1 MNYLKTF
8 SKSTNQ
14 FQEKMNMNKILKIQN
29 LTKNFGNVSAVSN
42 VSIEVEEGTIHSIIG
57 PNGAGKSTFFNMIS
71 GVIPPSKGNVYY
83 KDKDITGF
91 ESYKLPHMGIAKCFQ
106 ITNVF
111 PKLTVRENV
120 WASIFSCSHK
130 SKIDLFKSMND
141 FETIDKETKKI
152 ITDVGLSH
160 KIDDKAEELSHGQQR
175 MLEMAITLG
184 AKPDLLLLDE
194 PTQGLAPEAT
204 VEMTELIRKL
214 SKKYTILLIQHKM
227 HIVIEISKIITV
239 LNFGEKIEEGSPK
252 QIKNSKKVQ
261 DAYLGRK

>member
-1 MNYLKTF
+1 
-8 SKSTNQ
+8 
-14 FQEKMNMNKILKIQN
+14 MNKILKIQN

-71 GVIPPSKGNVYY
+71 GVIPPSEGNVYY

-141 FETIDKETKKI
+141 FETIDKETIKI
-152 ITDVGLSH
+152 VSDVGLSH
-160 KIDDKAEELSHGQQR
+160 KINDKAEELSHGQQR

-214 SKKYTILLIQHKM
+214 SKKYTILLIEHKM
-227 HIVIEISKIITV
+227 HIVMEISKIITV
-239 LNFGEKIEEGSPK
+239 LNFGEKIEEGTPN

>member
-1 MNYLKTF
+1 
-8 SKSTNQ
+8 
-14 FQEKMNMNKILKIQN
+14 MNKILKIQN

-71 GVIPPSKGNVYY
+71 GVISPSEGTVYY
-83 KDKDITGF
+83 KDRDITGF
-91 ESYKLPHMGIAKCFQ
+91 ESYKLPHLGIAKCFQ

-120 WASIFSCSHK
+120 WASIFSCSHT

-214 SKKYTILLIQHKM
+214 SKKYTILLIEHKM
-227 HIVIEISKIITV
+227 HIVMEISKIITV
-239 LNFGEKIEEGSPK
+239 LNFGEKIEEGTPN

>member
-1 MNYLKTF
+1 
-8 SKSTNQ
+8 
-14 FQEKMNMNKILKIQN
+14 MNKILKIQN
-29 LTKNFGNVSAVSN
+29 LTKNFGSISAVSN
-42 VSIEVEEGTIHSIIG
+42 INLEVEEGTIHSVIG

-71 GVIPPSKGNVYY
+71 GVIPPSNGNVFY

-130 SKIDLFKSMND
+130 SKVDLFKSMND
-141 FETIDKETKKI
+141 FKTIDKDTENI
-152 ITDVGLSH
+152 ISDVGLSH

-214 SKKYTILLIQHKM
+214 SKNYTILLIEHKM
-227 HIVIEISKIITV
+227 HIVMEISKIITV
-239 LNFGEKIEEGSPK
+239 LNFGEKIEEGTPN

>member
-1 MNYLKTF
+1 
-8 SKSTNQ
+8 
-14 FQEKMNMNKILKIQN
+14 MNKILKIQN

-71 GVIPPSKGNVYY
+71 GVIPPSEGNVYY
-83 KDKDITGF
+83 KNKDITGF

-130 SKIDLFKSMND
+130 SKVDLFKSMND

-214 SKKYTILLIQHKM
+214 SKNYTILLIEHKM
-227 HIVIEISKIITV
+227 HIVMEISKIITV
-239 LNFGEKIEEGSPK
+239 LNFGKKIEEGSPE

>member
-1 MNYLKTF
+1 
-8 SKSTNQ
+8 
-14 FQEKMNMNKILKIQN
+14 MNKILKIQN

-71 GVIPPSKGNVYY
+71 GVIPPSEGNVFY

-214 SKKYTILLIQHKM
+214 SKKYTILLIEHKM
-227 HIVIEISKIITV
+227 HIVMEISKIITV
-239 LNFGEKIEEGSPK
+239 LNFGEKIEEGTPN

>member
-1 MNYLKTF
+1 MK
-8 SKSTNQ
+8 
-14 FQEKMNMNKILKIQN
+14 MNKILKIKN
-29 LTKNFGNVSAVSN
+29 LTKNFGSISAVSD
-42 VSIEVEEGTIHSIIG
+42 VSLEVEEGSIHSIIG

-71 GVIPPSKGNVYY
+71 GVVPPSEGNVYY
-83 KDKDITGF
+83 KDKNITGF

-120 WASIFSCSHK
+120 WASTFSCSHK
-130 SKIDLFKSMND
+130 SKIDLFKSINS
-141 FETIDKETKKI
+141 FETIDKDTDNI
-152 ITDVGLSH
+152 ISDVGLSH

-204 VEMTELIRKL
+204 VEMTKLIRKL
-214 SKKYTILLIQHKM
+214 SKNYTILLIEHKM
-227 HIVIEISKIITV
+227 HIVLEISKIITV
-239 LNFGEKIEEGSPK
+239 LNFGEKIEEGTPN

>member
-1 MNYLKTF
+1 
-8 SKSTNQ
+8 
-14 FQEKMNMNKILKIQN
+14 MNKILKIQN

-42 VSIEVEEGTIHSIIG
+42 VNLEVEEGTIHSVIG

-71 GVIPPSKGNVYY
+71 GVIPPSNGSVYY

-130 SKIDLFKSMND
+130 SKVDLFKSMND
-141 FETIDKETKKI
+141 FKTIDKDTENI
-152 ITDVGLSH
+152 ISDVGLSH

-214 SKKYTILLIQHKM
+214 SKNYTILLIEHKM
-227 HIVIEISKIITV
+227 HIVMEISKIITV
-239 LNFGEKIEEGSPK
+239 LNFGEKIEEGTPN

>member
-1 MNYLKTF
+1 
-8 SKSTNQ
+8 
-14 FQEKMNMNKILKIQN
+14 MNKILKIEN
-29 LTKNFGNVSAVSN
+29 LTKNFGSISAVSN
-42 VSIEVEEGTIHSIIG
+42 VNLEVEEGTIHSVIG

-71 GVIPPSKGNVYY
+71 GVIPPSNGSVYY

-130 SKIDLFKSMND
+130 SKVDLFKSMND
-141 FETIDKETKKI
+141 FETIDKDTENI
-152 ITDVGLSH
+152 ISDVGLSH

-214 SKKYTILLIQHKM
+214 SKNYTILLIEHKM
-227 HIVIEISKIITV
+227 HIVMEISKIITV
-239 LNFGEKIEEGSPK
+239 LNFGEKIEEGTPN

>member
-1 MNYLKTF
+1 
-8 SKSTNQ
+8 
-14 FQEKMNMNKILKIQN
+14 MNKILKIEN
-29 LTKNFGNVSAVSN
+29 LTKNFGSISAVSN
-42 VSIEVEEGTIHSIIG
+42 VNLEVEEGTIHSVIG

-71 GVIPPSKGNVYY
+71 GVIPPSNGSVYY

-130 SKIDLFKSMND
+130 SKVDLFKSMND
-141 FETIDKETKKI
+141 FKTIDKDTENI
-152 ITDVGLSH
+152 ISDVGLSH

-214 SKKYTILLIQHKM
+214 SKNYTILLIEHKM
-227 HIVIEISKIITV
+227 HIVMEISKIITV
-239 LNFGEKIEEGSPK
+239 LNFGEKIEEGTPN
-252 QIKNSKKVQ
+252 QIINSKKVQ

>member
-1 MNYLKTF
+1 
-8 SKSTNQ
+8 
-14 FQEKMNMNKILKIQN
+14 MNKILKIQN
-29 LTKNFGNVSAVSN
+29 LTKNFGSISAVSN
-42 VSIEVEEGTIHSIIG
+42 VSLEVEEGTIHSIIG

-71 GVIPPSKGNVYY
+71 GVIPPSEGSVYY
-83 KDKDITGF
+83 KNKDITGF

-204 VEMTELIRKL
+204 VEMTDLIRKL
-214 SKKYTILLIQHKM
+214 SKKYTILLIEHKM
-227 HIVIEISKIITV
+227 HIVMEISKIITV
-239 LNFGEKIEEGSPK
+239 LNFGEKIEEGTPN

>member
-1 MNYLKTF
+1 
-8 SKSTNQ
+8 
-14 FQEKMNMNKILKIQN
+14 MNKILKIQN

-42 VSIEVEEGTIHSIIG
+42 ISIEVEEGTIHSIIG

-71 GVIPPSKGNVYY
+71 GVIPPSDGYVYY

-111 PKLTVRENV
+111 PKLTVKENV

-141 FETIDKETKKI
+141 FEAIDKETKKI
-152 ITDVGLSH
+152 VSDVGLSH

-204 VEMTELIRKL
+204 VEMTELIRQL
-214 SKKYTILLIQHKM
+214 SKKYTILLIEHKM
-227 HIVIEISKIITV
+227 HIVMEISKIITV
-239 LNFGEKIEEGSPK
+239 LNFGEKIEEGTPNK
-252 QIKNSKKVQ
+252 IKNSKKVQ

>member
-1 MNYLKTF
+1 
-8 SKSTNQ
+8 
-14 FQEKMNMNKILKIQN
+14 MNKILKIQN

-42 VSIEVEEGTIHSIIG
+42 VSIEVEEGSIHSIIG

-71 GVIPPSKGNVYY
+71 GVIPPSDGNVYY
-83 KDKDITGF
+83 KDADITGF

-141 FETIDKETKKI
+141 FETIDKETIKI
-152 ITDVGLSH
+152 INDVGLSH

-204 VEMTELIRKL
+204 LEMTELIRKL
-214 SKKYTILLIQHKM
+214 SKKYTILLIEHKM
-227 HIVIEISKIITV
+227 HIVMEISKIITV
-239 LNFGEKIEEGSPK
+239 LNFGEKIEEGTPN

>member
-1 MNYLKTF
+1 
-8 SKSTNQ
+8 
-14 FQEKMNMNKILKIQN
+14 MNKILKIQN
-29 LTKNFGNVSAVSN
+29 LTKNFGSISAVSN
-42 VSIEVEEGTIHSIIG
+42 VNLEVEEGTIHSVIG

-71 GVIPPSKGNVYY
+71 GVIPPSNGSVYY

-141 FETIDKETKKI
+141 FKTIDKDTENI
-152 ITDVGLSH
+152 ISDVGLSH

-214 SKKYTILLIQHKM
+214 SKNYTILLIEHKM
-227 HIVIEISKIITV
+227 HIVMEISKIITV
-239 LNFGEKIEEGSPK
+239 LNFGEKIEEGTPN

>member
-1 MNYLKTF
+1 
-8 SKSTNQ
+8 
-14 FQEKMNMNKILKIQN
+14 MNKILKIQN

-57 PNGAGKSTFFNMIS
+57 PNGAGKSTFFNIIS
-71 GVIPPSKGNVYY
+71 GVITPSEGNVFY

-214 SKKYTILLIQHKM
+214 SKKYTILLIEHKM
-227 HIVIEISKIITV
+227 HIVMEISKIITV
-239 LNFGEKIEEGSPK
+239 LNFGEKIEEGTPN

>member
-1 MNYLKTF
+1 
-8 SKSTNQ
+8 
-14 FQEKMNMNKILKIQN
+14 MNKILKIQN
-29 LTKNFGNVSAVSN
+29 LTKNFGSISAVSN
-42 VSIEVEEGTIHSIIG
+42 VNLEVEEGTIHSVIG

-71 GVIPPSKGNVYY
+71 GVIPPSKGSVYY

-130 SKIDLFKSMND
+130 SKVDLFKSMND
-141 FETIDKETKKI
+141 FKTIDKDTENI
-152 ITDVGLSH
+152 ISDVGLSH

-214 SKKYTILLIQHKM
+214 SKNYTILLIEHKM
-227 HIVIEISKIITV
+227 HIVMEISKIITV
-239 LNFGEKIEEGSPK
+239 LNFGEKIEEGTPN

>member
-1 MNYLKTF
+1 
-8 SKSTNQ
+8 
-14 FQEKMNMNKILKIQN
+14 MNKILKIQN

-71 GVIPPSKGNVYY
+71 GVIPPSEGNVYY

-141 FETIDKETKKI
+141 FETIDKETIKI
-152 ITDVGLSH
+152 IDDVGLSH

-214 SKKYTILLIQHKM
+214 SKKYTILLIEHKM
-227 HIVIEISKIITV
+227 HIVMEISKIITV
-239 LNFGEKIEEGSPK
+239 LNFGEKIEEGTPN

>member
-1 MNYLKTF
+1 
-8 SKSTNQ
+8 
-14 FQEKMNMNKILKIQN
+14 MNKILKIEN

-71 GVIPPSKGNVYY
+71 GVIPPSEGNVYY

-141 FETIDKETKKI
+141 FETIDKETIKI
-152 ITDVGLSH
+152 INDVGLSH

-204 VEMTELIRKL
+204 VEMTDLIRKL
-214 SKKYTILLIQHKM
+214 SKKYTILLIEHKM
-227 HIVIEISKIITV
+227 HIVMEISKIITV
-239 LNFGEKIEEGSPK
+239 LNFGEKIEEGTPN

>member
-1 MNYLKTF
+1 
-8 SKSTNQ
+8 
-14 FQEKMNMNKILKIQN
+14 MNKILKIQN

-71 GVIPPSKGNVYY
+71 GVIPPSEGNVFY

-214 SKKYTILLIQHKM
+214 SKKYTILLIEHKM
-227 HIVIEISKIITV
+227 HIVMEISKIITV
-239 LNFGEKIEEGSPK
+239 LNFGEKIEEGSPN

>member
-1 MNYLKTF
+1 
-8 SKSTNQ
+8 
-14 FQEKMNMNKILKIQN
+14 MNKILKIQN
-29 LTKNFGNVSAVSN
+29 LTKNFGSISAVSN
-42 VSIEVEEGTIHSIIG
+42 VNLEVEEGTIHSVIG

-71 GVIPPSKGNVYY
+71 GVIPPSNGSVYY

-130 SKIDLFKSMND
+130 SKVDLFKSMND
-141 FETIDKETKKI
+141 FKTIDKDTENI
-152 ITDVGLSH
+152 ISDVGLSH

-214 SKKYTILLIQHKM
+214 SKNYTILLIEHKM
-227 HIVIEISKIITV
+227 HIVMEISKIITV
-239 LNFGEKIEEGSPK
+239 LNFGEKIEEGTPN

>member
-1 MNYLKTF
+1 
-8 SKSTNQ
+8 
-14 FQEKMNMNKILKIQN
+14 MNKILKIQN
-29 LTKNFGNVSAVSN
+29 LTKNFGSISAVSN
-42 VSIEVEEGTIHSIIG
+42 VNLEVEEGTIHSVIG

-71 GVIPPSKGNVYY
+71 GVIPPSNGSVYY

-130 SKIDLFKSMND
+130 SKVDLFKSMND

-214 SKKYTILLIQHKM
+214 SKKYTILLIEHKM
-227 HIVIEISKIITV
+227 HIVMEISKIITV
-239 LNFGEKIEEGSPK
+239 LNFGEKIEEGTPN

>member
-1 MNYLKTF
+1 
-8 SKSTNQ
+8 
-14 FQEKMNMNKILKIQN
+14 MNKILKIQN

-71 GVIPPSKGNVYY
+71 GVIPPSEGNVYY

-214 SKKYTILLIQHKM
+214 SKKYTILLIEHKM
-227 HIVIEISKIITV
+227 HIVMEISKIITV
-239 LNFGEKIEEGSPK
+239 LNFGRKIEEGTPN

>member
-1 MNYLKTF
+1 
-8 SKSTNQ
+8 
-14 FQEKMNMNKILKIQN
+14 MNKILKIQN

-71 GVIPPSKGNVYY
+71 GVIPPSEGSVYY
-83 KDKDITGF
+83 KDRDITGF

-160 KIDDKAEELSHGQQR
+160 KIDDKAEEISHGQQR

-214 SKKYTILLIQHKM
+214 SKNYTILLIEHKM
-227 HIVIEISKIITV
+227 HIVMEISKIITV
-239 LNFGEKIEEGSPK
+239 LNFGEKIEEGTPN

>member
-1 MNYLKTF
+1 
-8 SKSTNQ
+8 
-14 FQEKMNMNKILKIQN
+14 MNKILKIQN

-71 GVIPPSKGNVYY
+71 GVIPPSEGSVYY

-152 ITDVGLSH
+152 ISDVGLSH

-214 SKKYTILLIQHKM
+214 SKNYTILLIEHKM
-227 HIVIEISKIITV
+227 HIVMEISKIITV
-239 LNFGEKIEEGSPK
+239 LNFGEKIEEGTPN

>member
-1 MNYLKTF
+1 
-8 SKSTNQ
+8 
-14 FQEKMNMNKILKIQN
+14 MNKILKIQN

-71 GVIPPSKGNVYY
+71 GVIPPSEGSVYY

-152 ITDVGLSH
+152 INDVGLSH

-214 SKKYTILLIQHKM
+214 SKKYTILLIEHKM
-227 HIVIEISKIITV
+227 HIVMEISKIITV
-239 LNFGEKIEEGSPK
+239 LNFGEKIEEGTPN

>member
-1 MNYLKTF
+1 
-8 SKSTNQ
+8 
-14 FQEKMNMNKILKIQN
+14 MNKILKIQN

-42 VSIEVEEGTIHSIIG
+42 VSIDVEEGTIHSIIG

-71 GVIPPSKGNVYY
+71 GVIPPSEGNVYY

-141 FETIDKETKKI
+141 FETIDKETKKV
-152 ITDVGLSH
+152 ITDVGLAH

-214 SKKYTILLIQHKM
+214 SKKYTILLIEHKM
-227 HIVIEISKIITV
+227 HIVMEISKIITV

>member
-1 MNYLKTF
+1 
-8 SKSTNQ
+8 
-14 FQEKMNMNKILKIQN
+14 MNKILKIQN

-71 GVIPPSKGNVYY
+71 GVIPPSEGNVYY

-214 SKKYTILLIQHKM
+214 SKNYTILLIEHKM
-227 HIVIEISKIITV
+227 HIVMEISKIITV
-239 LNFGEKIEEGSPK
+239 LNFGEKIEEGTPN

>member
-1 MNYLKTF
+1 
-8 SKSTNQ
+8 
-14 FQEKMNMNKILKIQN
+14 MNMNKILKIQN

-214 SKKYTILLIQHKM
+214 SKKYTILLIEHKM
-227 HIVIEISKIITV
+227 HIVMEISKIITV
-239 LNFGEKIEEGSPK
+239 LNFGEKIEEGSPN

>member
-1 MNYLKTF
+1 
-8 SKSTNQ
+8 
-14 FQEKMNMNKILKIQN
+14 MNKILKIQN

-42 VSIEVEEGTIHSIIG
+42 ISIEVEEGTIHSIIG

-71 GVIPPSKGNVYY
+71 GVIPPSDGYVYY

-111 PKLTVRENV
+111 PKLTVKENV

-141 FETIDKETKKI
+141 FEAIDKETKKI
-152 ITDVGLSH
+152 VSDVGLSH

-204 VEMTELIRKL
+204 VEMTELIRQL
-214 SKKYTILLIQHKM
+214 SKKYTILLIEHKM
-227 HIVIEISKIITV
+227 HIVMEISKIITV
-239 LNFGEKIEEGSPK
+239 LNFGEKIEEGSPNK
-252 QIKNSKKVQ
+252 IKNSKKVQ

>member
-1 MNYLKTF
+1 
-8 SKSTNQ
+8 
-14 FQEKMNMNKILKIQN
+14 MNKILKIEN

-42 VSIEVEEGTIHSIIG
+42 VSLEVEEGTIHSIIG

-71 GVIPPSKGNVYY
+71 GVIPPSEGSVYY

-130 SKIDLFKSMND
+130 SKVDLFKSMND

-214 SKKYTILLIQHKM
+214 SKKYTILLIEHKM
-227 HIVIEISKIITV
+227 HIVMEISKIITV
-239 LNFGEKIEEGSPK
+239 LNFGEKIEEGTPN

>member
-1 MNYLKTF
+1 
-8 SKSTNQ
+8 
-14 FQEKMNMNKILKIQN
+14 MNMNKILKIQN

-42 VSIEVEEGTIHSIIG
+42 VRIEVEEGTIHSIIG

-71 GVIPPSKGNVYY
+71 GVISPSEGNVYY
-83 KDKDITGF
+83 KNKDITGF

-214 SKKYTILLIQHKM
+214 SKKYTILLIEHKM
-227 HIVIEISKIITV
+227 HIVMEISKIITV
-239 LNFGEKIEEGSPK
+239 LNFGEKIEEGTPN

>member
-1 MNYLKTF
+1 
-8 SKSTNQ
+8 
-14 FQEKMNMNKILKIQN
+14 MNKILKIQN
-29 LTKNFGNVSAVSN
+29 LTKNFGSISAVSN
-42 VSIEVEEGTIHSIIG
+42 VSLEVEEGTIHSIIG

-71 GVIPPSKGNVYY
+71 GVIPPSEGSVYY

-111 PKLTVRENV
+111 PKLSVRENV
-120 WASIFSCSHK
+120 WASIFSCSHR

-204 VEMTELIRKL
+204 VEMTDLIRKL
-214 SKKYTILLIQHKM
+214 SKKYTILLIEHKM
-227 HIVIEISKIITV
+227 HIVMEISKIITV
-239 LNFGEKIEEGSPK
+239 LNFGEKIEEGSPE

>member
-1 MNYLKTF
+1 
-8 SKSTNQ
+8 
-14 FQEKMNMNKILKIQN
+14 MNKILKIQN

-71 GVIPPSKGNVYY
+71 GVIPPSEGSVYY
-83 KDKDITGF
+83 KDRDITGF

-214 SKKYTILLIQHKM
+214 SKKYTILLICLLY
-227 HIVIEISKIITV
+227 T
-239 LNFGEKIEEGSPK
+239 SP
-252 QIKNSKKVQ
+252 SPR
-261 DAYLGRK
+261 D

>member
-1 MNYLKTF
+1 
-8 SKSTNQ
+8 
-14 FQEKMNMNKILKIQN
+14 MNKILKIQN
-29 LTKNFGNVSAVSN
+29 LTKNFGSISAVSN
-42 VSIEVEEGTIHSIIG
+42 VNLEVEEGTIHSIIG

-71 GVIPPSKGNVYY
+71 GVIPPSEGSVYY
-83 KDKDITGF
+83 KNKDITGF

-204 VEMTELIRKL
+204 VEMTDLIRKL
-214 SKKYTILLIQHKM
+214 SKKYTILLIEHKM
-227 HIVIEISKIITV
+227 HIVMEISKIITV
-239 LNFGEKIEEGSPK
+239 LNFGEKIEEGTPN